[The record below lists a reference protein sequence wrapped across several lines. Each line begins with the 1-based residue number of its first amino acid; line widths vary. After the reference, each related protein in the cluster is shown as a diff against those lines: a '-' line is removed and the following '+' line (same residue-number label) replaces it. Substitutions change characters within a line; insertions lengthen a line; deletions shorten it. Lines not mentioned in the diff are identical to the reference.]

1 MYQSVSSVDHLCPT
15 LCDPMDYSTPG
26 FPVHHQLP
34 ELAQTHVHPVSDAI
48 QTSYPLSSLSPPAF
62 NLSQH
67 QGLFQWVSSSH
78 EMAKVYRALFFPH
91 PYQSLSFVDFWVV
104 AIVTNVRWYLIIL
117 TFTFLIIGLA
127 WWLRPRFDSLVKGV
141 AAHSN
146 ILAWR
151 IPWTEESGGLQST
164 GSKRVG
170 HDWATNTWNN

>member
-1 MYQSVSSVDHLCPT
+1 MSDSVTPWIAACQASLSITNSQST
-15 LCDPMDYSTPG
+15 
-26 FPVHHQLP
+26 
-34 ELAQTHVHPVSDAI
+34 QTHVHWVGDAI
-48 QTSYPLSSLSPPAF
+48 QPSYPLSSLSPPAL

-78 EMAKVYRALFFPH
+78 EMAKVYRALFFPQPH
-91 PYQSLSFVDFWVV
+91 QSLSFVDFWVI
-104 AIVTNVRWYLIIL
+104 AIMTNVRWYLVIL
-117 TFTFLIIGLA
+117 TFIFLIIGLA
-127 WWLRPRFDSLVKGV
+127 WWLRHRFDPLVKGV

-170 HDWATNTWNN
+170 HDWATNTLNN